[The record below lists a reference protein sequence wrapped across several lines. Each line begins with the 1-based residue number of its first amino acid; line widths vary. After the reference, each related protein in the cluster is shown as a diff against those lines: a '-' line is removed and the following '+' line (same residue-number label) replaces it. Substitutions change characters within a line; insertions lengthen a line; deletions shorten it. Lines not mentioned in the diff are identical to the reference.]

1 MINNKSTVLNFGCG
15 DQSFLKKLSR
25 LGYKKLFGTDL
36 NTEFIKSSKIIIKKD
51 IKEFKKKFNL
61 ITMWGVLEYVN
72 NPLVLLKKLSL
83 YLKRNGFIMLETP
96 NAESLLMQYSMLQNK
111 SSVLRFLEPAE
122 HLYFFS
128 KNFFKVIEKKI
139 KMKMI
144 NHETNE
150 LDLQTIFINNDNR
163 VVKNI
168 LSIQSIIDQCKMS
181 DHYRILLQKK

>member
-1 MINNKSTVLNFGCG
+1 MINNKSTVLDFGCG
-15 DQSFLKKLSR
+15 DQSFLKELSR

-61 ITMWGVLEYVN
+61 ITMCGVLEHVN

-96 NAESLLMQYSMLQNK
+96 NAESLLMQYSMLLNK
-111 SSVLRFLEPAE
+111 SSILRFLGPAR

-128 KNFFKVIEKKI
+128 KNFFKVIEKK
-139 KMKMI
+139 
-144 NHETNE
+144 
-150 LDLQTIFINNDNR
+150 
-163 VVKNI
+163 
-168 LSIQSIIDQCKMS
+168 
-181 DHYRILLQKK
+181 KKKK

>member
-1 MINNKSTVLNFGCG
+1 
-15 DQSFLKKLSR
+15 
-25 LGYKKLFGTDL
+25 
-36 NTEFIKSSKIIIKKD
+36 
-51 IKEFKKKFNL
+51 
-61 ITMWGVLEYVN
+61 MWGVLEHVN

-111 SSVLRFLEPAE
+111 SSILRFLEPAR
-122 HLYFFS
+122 HN
-128 KNFFKVIEKKI
+128 K
-139 KMKMI
+139 
-144 NHETNE
+144 
-150 LDLQTIFINNDNR
+150 

>member
-1 MINNKSTVLNFGCG
+1 
-15 DQSFLKKLSR
+15 
-25 LGYKKLFGTDL
+25 
-36 NTEFIKSSKIIIKKD
+36 
-51 IKEFKKKFNL
+51 
-61 ITMWGVLEYVN
+61 MWGVLEHVN

-111 SSVLRFLEPAE
+111 SSILRFLEPAR

-128 KNFFKVIEKKI
+128 KNFFKVIEKTI

-144 NHETNE
+144 SHETNG
-150 LDLQTIFINNDNR
+150 LDLQTIFINSDNKL
-163 VVKNI
+163 VKNI